1 MKRYSAVVFDWD
13 GTLMDSTHSIAS
25 SIQGACRDLSFPVPS
40 DSEARWVIGLSLD
53 IALYRLVPD
62 LTAEQYPLFL
72 ESYKEHFHKQD
83 TQLSFFE
90 GVPELVSGLRQKKV
104 MLGVA
109 TGKSRAG
116 LDRMLQAQQWHH
128 HFDITRCADESFGKP
143 HPGMLLDI
151 MQSLDLQPE
160 QVLMVGDT
168 SHDVLMARNAGMD
181 SLAVSYG
188 AHDKSTL
195 LDSQP
200 TVMVDTVDAMR
211 GWLDGRVVE
220 LN

>member
-1 MKRYSAVVFDWD
+1 MKIYSAVVFDWD

-25 SIQGACRDLSFPVPS
+25 SIQGACADLGFPVPS

-72 ESYKEHFHKQD
+72 ESYKKHYHQRD
-83 TQLSFFE
+83 TSLRFFD
-90 GVPELVSGLRQKKV
+90 GVPELVSGLRRQNAL
-104 MLGVA
+104 LGVA

-116 LDRMLQAQQWHH
+116 LDRMLHAQQWQH

-168 SHDVLMARNAGMD
+168 SHDILMARNAGVD
-181 SLAVSYG
+181 SLAVTYG
-188 AHDKSTL
+188 AHDKATL

-200 TVMVDTVDAMR
+200 TVMVDSVAAMR
-211 GWLDGRVVE
+211 GWLDGRVAI
-220 LN
+220 LS